1 MISAS
6 CVPRKLKNL
15 DDIFHHNKDDYTD
28 CVKMEVKVNKL
39 KPEEIFKT
47 DKEEV
52 RKSNSSQKVGKLKLE
67 ANIFENQNSGET
79 PSKSPEIRVGKI
91 DAENIF
97 LTRTPE
103 EDQKE
108 ENRNSLKVGKL
119 DRNVYN
125 PSPAGDERAGLSSEV
140 KVGKLTADDL
150 FRPAEEASREL
161 LSFCKPGKLSGDQ
174 LRISSN
180 IGKTPSPTSEIFL
193 DFNQNISGCEEAESS
208 EGQDTAV
215 VPPGKVSQLST
226 ELESPTRSQPASLRR
241 SESNLTA
248 DMQKKYQSQVSKNES
263 LRREKSD
270 VVVVVTSTGK
280 VSDARSSFFQS
291 MMTNTSSSSSS
302 SSSARLG
309 TSILPAGRK

>member
-15 DDIFHHNKDDYTD
+15 DEIFHHNKDDYTD

-52 RKSNSSQKVGKLKLE
+52 RKSNNSQKVGKLRLE
-67 ANIFENQNSGET
+67 ANIFENPNSGET

-91 DAENIF
+91 DTENIF
-97 LTRTPE
+97 RARTPE
-103 EDQKE
+103 SDQSEK
-108 ENRNSLKVGKL
+108 NRNSLKVGKL
-119 DRNVYN
+119 DISVYD
-125 PSPAGDERAGLSSEV
+125 PSSDERAGGGGSSEL
-140 KVGKLTADDL
+140 KVGRLTADDL

-161 LSFCKPGKLSGDQ
+161 LSICKPGKLSEDQ

-180 IGKTPSPTSEIFL
+180 IGKTSTRTSRIFL
-193 DFNQNISGCEEAESS
+193 GFNKMFHSGCEEDESC
-208 EGQDTAV
+208 EGEDTTV
-215 VPPGKVSQLST
+215 VPAGKVSRLST
-226 ELESPTRSQPASLRR
+226 ELDSPTRSLRR

-248 DMQKKYQSQVSKNES
+248 DMQKKYQSQVAKNGS

-280 VSDARSSFFQS
+280 VSEARNSFFQS
-291 MMTNTSSSSSS
+291 MMTNQTGSG

-309 TSILPAGRK
+309 TSILPTGRK